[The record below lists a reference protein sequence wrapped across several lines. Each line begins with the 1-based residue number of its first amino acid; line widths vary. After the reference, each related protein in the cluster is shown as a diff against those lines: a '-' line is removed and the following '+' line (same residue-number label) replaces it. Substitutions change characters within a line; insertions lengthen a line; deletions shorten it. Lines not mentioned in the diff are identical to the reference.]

1 MRALARLPVGAQL
14 RLGRALGLALAPF
27 ARERRRIAR
36 INLRLCFPELDPAA
50 RRRLLRAHF
59 ASLGAGAFEIALS
72 WWAPARRL
80 RGRAE
85 IEGLEHLQAA
95 LARGRGVI
103 LLSAHF
109 TSLEIGGRLLA
120 LHAPFH
126 VLYREHKNP
135 AFESVMRRA
144 RARHFEKAIP
154 REDMRGLLRS
164 LKENRAVW
172 YAPDQNYG
180 GEHSVYVPFF
190 GVPAATITTTS
201 RIARISGAAVVPFFP
216 RRLERGRGYRLTI
229 YPALEDFPGE
239 DPAADAARIN
249 RIIEA
254 EILNA
259 PEQYLWVHRRFKTHP
274 DGKNVLYRRPGRP
287 GGNGRK
293 D

>member
-1 MRALARLPVGAQL
+1 MWSLAQL
-14 RLGRALGLALAPF
+14 PYRVQMGLGRALGRVLAPF
-27 ARERRRIAR
+27 ARERRRVAR
-36 INLRLCFPELDPAA
+36 INLRLCFPELEPAV

-59 ASLGAGAFEIALS
+59 ASLGAAAFEIALS
-72 WWAPARRL
+72 WWAPERRL
-80 RGRAE
+80 HGLDR
-85 IEGLEHLQAA
+85 IEGLEHLHAA
-95 LARGRGVI
+95 LGRGRGVI

-144 RARHFEKAIP
+144 RERHFEKAIP
-154 REDMRGLLRS
+154 REDMRSLLRS
-164 LKENRAVW
+164 LRSNLPVW

-201 RIARISGAAVVPFFP
+201 RIARISGAAVVPFFAH
-216 RRLERGRGYRLTI
+216 RLPGARGYRLVL
-229 YPALEDFPGE
+229 YPALTDFPGDE
-239 DPAADAARIN
+239 PQADALRIN
-249 RIIEA
+249 RLIED
-254 EILNA
+254 EIRKA

-274 DGKNVLYRRPGRP
+274 DGKNVLYRR
-287 GGNGRK
+287 
-293 D
+293 